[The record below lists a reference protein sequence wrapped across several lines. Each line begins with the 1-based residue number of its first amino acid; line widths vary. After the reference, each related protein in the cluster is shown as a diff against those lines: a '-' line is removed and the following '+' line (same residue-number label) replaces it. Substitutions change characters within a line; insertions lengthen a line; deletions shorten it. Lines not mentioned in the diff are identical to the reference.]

1 MEAIPLVLLKK
12 ENQLL
17 TAIGL
22 STLAVAISILSF
34 NVFAFS
40 ESLNQEFLLILVG
53 FFILI
58 VTAHF
63 YFVHTVLISQ
73 LGLVYISNKRE
84 KVVLWSE
91 IGSVEI
97 LSREKNN
104 RNQRLLIR
112 HANGKLMRGF
122 PTQMLLVDID
132 QAAALIRSHIQ

>member
-112 HANGKLMRGF
+112 HANGKIMRGF

>member
-22 STLAVAISILSF
+22 STLTVAISILCF

>member
-22 STLAVAISILSF
+22 STLTVVISIFSF
-34 NVFAFS
+34 NVFAFT
-40 ESLNQEFLLILVG
+40 ESLNQEFLFILVG

-91 IGSVEI
+91 IGSVEV

-122 PTQMLLVDID
+122 PAQMLLVDID
-132 QAAALIRSHIQ
+132 QAAALISSHIQ